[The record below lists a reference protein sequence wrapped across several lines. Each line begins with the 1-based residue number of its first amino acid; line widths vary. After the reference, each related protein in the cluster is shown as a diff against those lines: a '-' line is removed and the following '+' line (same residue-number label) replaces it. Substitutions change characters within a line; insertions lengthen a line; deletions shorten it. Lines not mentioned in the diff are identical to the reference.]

1 MLRANSFLLPAVTAF
16 RRGQSHAGHRA
27 LVVLAA
33 RNRGRLRDP
42 YDTPL
47 RDGNRDRLYGLLTQ
61 RSVATLL
68 HYLSVRAGGRPCPRV
83 CPPSAPQTL
92 AASEPLTVTPLLIG
106 DQPELGAL
114 AGARA
119 PLPQARAPLTPRA
132 PWTSLRTT
140 TLEKTR
146 YLELARGAR

>member
-1 MLRANSFLLPAVTAF
+1 MLRANPFLLPAVTAF

-68 HYLSVRAGGRPCPRV
+68 HYLSVRAMRFAVRWHRRAFVLAPVSARPLRRKLSP
-83 CPPSAPQTL
+83 PPSL
-92 AASEPLTVTPLLIG
+92 
-106 DQPELGAL
+106 QPSRLF
-114 AGARA
+114 
-119 PLPQARAPLTPRA
+119 
-132 PWTSLRTT
+132 S
-140 TLEKTR
+140 
-146 YLELARGAR
+146 